1 MDTKNFDVLHQ
12 YFCQENTQL
21 WQLVPLINKLGP
33 NFEKKY
39 EIDTECGV
47 LAMIV
52 RPSIFMTKATK

>member
-33 NFEKKY
+33 NFEKIMKL
-39 EIDTECGV
+39 TQNV
-47 LAMIV
+47 V
-52 RPSIFMTKATK
+52 FWP